1 MVANCSLSIYPLV
14 CGTAWWMSV
23 FLVSFAV
30 RLRTQG
36 KLWLANREQEV
47 IDVLLMQRG
56 PSSYSTSLDAATM
69 GVTWARYV
77 KVWVKLRD

>member
-1 MVANCSLSIYPLV
+1 MVVNCSLSIHPLV
-14 CGTAWWMSV
+14 CGIAWRMSI

-30 RLRTQG
+30 RLKTRG
-36 KLWLANREQEV
+36 KLWLANGEQEV

-69 GVTWARYV
+69 GVTCSRYV
-77 KVWVKLRD
+77 KVWVKVCD